1 MCCCCPKQDHH
12 VTWCRWEYAQT
23 GAELGRLSKA
33 RHMLYMAA
41 TAAIIKAGVRY
52 TLPPYEGM
60 GLQAGGATP
69 RRPPGEGQHF
79 MPPFLQRPDLPV
91 P

>member
-1 MCCCCPKQDHH
+1 MR
-12 VTWCRWEYAQT
+12 RWEYAQT

-41 TAAIIKAGVRY
+41 TAAIIEAGIRY

-60 GLQAGGATP
+60 GLHPTGP
-69 RRPPGEGQHF
+69 PPVRRPPGEGQRY